1 MWRTIFITASLIVA
15 ILVFFRLSTYGVL
28 SGSLSTEVALVT
40 VAAVFLFVGMLLN
53 KRRRKKK
60 RSAVSELDPEKIKEI
75 GLSKREYEVLQEIAL
90 GLSNKQIA
98 EKLFLSESTIKTHVS
113 SVLLKLN
120 AERRTQA
127 LQKASELGIL

>member
-15 ILVFFRLSTYGVL
+15 ILVFFSLSTYGVL

-60 RSAVSELDPEKIKEI
+60 RSTVSELDPEKIKEI